1 MRLAVRVGQDG
12 LTRTVRR
19 HDVEAEGT
27 ASAARGRPL
36 QPQRCQGQHI
46 STSAHQHISTSAH
59 QHISTS
65 AHQYISIFAKQN
77 AATFDSG
84 SICE

>member
-36 QPQRCQGQHI
+36 QSQRCQGQHI
-46 STSAHQHISTSAH
+46 STSAHQH
-59 QHISTS
+59 
-65 AHQYISIFAKQN
+65 ISIFAKQN